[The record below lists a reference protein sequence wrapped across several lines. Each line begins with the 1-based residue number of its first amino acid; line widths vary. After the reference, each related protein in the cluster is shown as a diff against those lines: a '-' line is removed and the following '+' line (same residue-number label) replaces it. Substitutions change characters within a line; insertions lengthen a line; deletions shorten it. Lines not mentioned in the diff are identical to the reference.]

1 MASTEKAAVSHV
13 EMDARD
19 TSGVKEIQQ
28 ELQSSHQGGY
38 IPISEEE
45 KSQHRAL
52 NRKLDL
58 YLVPFCALIYLFNG
72 LDRSNLG
79 NAQTDGFTT
88 DLHMPATA
96 INTATS
102 LFFATYVP
110 LQPLSASLGKKVG
123 QSYWLAIIG
132 LGWGILTLA
141 HAWVKTEAQLIA
153 IRLLIGVFEAGFYPT
168 VVTYMS
174 LFYPRYDLA
183 FRIALFYGSYA
194 IAGAFGGIIA
204 YGCFKINGSLY
215 GWQYL
220 FIIEGVCS
228 IAVALVTPFWLA
240 KNPGTAWFL
249 KPSERAYAANRMV
262 IDSSAN
268 SDSTYNKL
276 SRRDVIEAI
285 CDWKLWLVLPFN
297 ILSSIPPQGFT
308 IFFPLVIKVCSTLLD
323 SQFLDTDPLIQGLG
337 YSGPTAN
344 LMTVP
349 PYVIGALLLLCFAFS
364 SDHFRNRL
372 YHILVALLIV
382 MIGLVLTI
390 TLPLDNTG
398 GRYAGLVI
406 LLAGTFIASP
416 ITAAWLAGNTPEPG
430 KRTVV
435 IGINGWGNLAGII
448 GSQLFLAKYGPT
460 YHFPLVITLIL
471 VAIAFVGYTAYRFAL
486 QAANRYKAKKVAQ
499 MTPEDIEEE
508 KTNDVR
514 WADRK
519 YTFVY
524 GL

>member
-1 MASTEKAAVSHV
+1 MADTMEKADASHL
-13 EMDARD
+13 ESTQPTADEID
-19 TSGVKEIQQ
+19 TSGAKEIQQ

-38 IPISEEE
+38 IPISAEE
-45 KSQHRAL
+45 KAQHRAL

-79 NAQTDGFTT
+79 NAQTNGFTA
-88 DLHMPATA
+88 DLGMPATA

-110 LQPLSASLGKKVG
+110 CQPLSAALGKKVG
-123 QSYWLAIIG
+123 QSYWLGIMG
-132 LGWGILTLA
+132 VGWGILTLA
-141 HAWVKTEAQLIA
+141 HAWVKTEPQLIA

-204 YGCFKINGSLY
+204 YGCFKIKGAFY

-228 IAVALVTPFWLA
+228 LAVAIVTPFWLA
-240 KNPGTAWFL
+240 KSPGTAWFL
-249 KPSERAYAANRMV
+249 KPSERAYAENRMI
-262 IDSSAN
+262 IDSAAN
-268 SDSTYNKL
+268 QDSTRKM
-276 SRRDVIEAI
+276 SRRDIVEGV

-308 IFFPLVIKVCSTLLD
+308 IFFPLVVK
-323 SQFLDTDPLIQGLG
+323 GLG

-349 PYVIGALLLLCFAFS
+349 PYVIGAVLLLCFAFS

-372 YHILVALLIV
+372 YHILGALIIV
-382 MIGLVLTI
+382 MIGLILTV
-390 TLPLDNTG
+390 TLPLENVG

-416 ITAAWLAGNTPEPG
+416 LTAAWLAGNTPEPG

-448 GSQLFLAKYGPT
+448 GSELFLAKYGPT
-460 YHFPLVITLIL
+460 YHYPLVLTLVL
-471 VAIAFVGYTAYRFAL
+471 VAVAFVGYVAYRFAL
-486 QAANRYKAKKVAQ
+486 KAANIHKAKKVAQ
-499 MTPEDIEEE
+499 MTPEEIEEE
-508 KTNDVR
+508 SSNDVR

>member
-1 MASTEKAAVSHV
+1 MAAAEKATVTHIEGEAG
-13 EMDARD
+13 DC
-19 TSGVKEIQQ
+19 SGIKEIQQ
-28 ELQSSHQGGY
+28 ELQASRQGGY
-38 IPISEEE
+38 IPISAEE
-45 KSQHRAL
+45 KAQHRAL

-79 NAQTDGFTT
+79 NAQTGGFTT
-88 DLHMPATA
+88 DLNMPASA

-110 LQPLSASLGKKVG
+110 LQPVSASLGKKVG
-123 QSYWLAIIG
+123 QSYWLGIIG
-132 LGWGILTLA
+132 LGWGILTFS

-153 IRLLIGVFEAGFYPT
+153 VRLLIGVFEAGFYPT
-168 VVTYMS
+168 VVSYMS

-204 YGCFKINGSLY
+204 YGCFKINGSLL

-220 FIIEGVCS
+220 FIVEGACS
-228 IAVALVTPFWLA
+228 IVVALVTPFWLA
-240 KNPGTAWFL
+240 KSPGTAWFL
-249 KPSERAYAANRMV
+249 KPNERAYADNRMV
-262 IDSSAN
+262 IDSTAN
-268 SDSTYNKL
+268 SDSTYKL
-276 SRRDVIEAI
+276 SRRDLIEAL

-308 IFFPLVIKVCSTLLD
+308 IFFPLVVKVCFVLLYNP
-323 SQFLDTDPLIQGLG
+323 FLEADPPIQGLG
-337 YSGPTAN
+337 YSGPKAN

-349 PYVIGALLLLCFAFS
+349 PYVIGAFLLLCFAFS

-372 YHILVALLIV
+372 YHILVALVIV
-382 MIGLVLTI
+382 MVGLILTT
-390 TLPLDNTG
+390 TLPLENTG

-448 GSQLFLAKYGPT
+448 GSQLFLAEYGPT
-460 YHFPLVITLIL
+460 YHKPLILTLIL
-471 VAIAFVGYTAYRFAL
+471 VAISFVGYTGYRFAL
-486 QAANRYKAKKVAQ
+486 QAANNYKAKKVAQ
-499 MTPEDIEEE
+499 MTPEEIEEE
-508 KTNDVR
+508 NTNDVR

>member
-1 MASTEKAAVSHV
+1 MATVEKAAVSHL
-13 EMDARD
+13 EMDVD
-19 TSGVKEIQQ
+19 DVSGAKDIQ
-28 ELQSSHQGGY
+28 EDLRSSRQGGY
-38 IPISEEE
+38 IPITAEE
-45 KSQHRAL
+45 KAQHRGL

-79 NAQTDGFTT
+79 NAQTNGFTT
-88 DLHMPATA
+88 DLGMSADA

-110 LQPLSASLGKKVG
+110 LQPVSASIGKLVG

-132 LGWGILTLA
+132 LGWGILTLS
-141 HAWVKTEAQLIA
+141 HAFVKTEAQLIA
-153 IRLLIGVFEAGFYPT
+153 IRLLIGVFESGFYPT

-174 LFYPRYDLA
+174 LFYPRFDLA

-194 IAGAFGGIIA
+194 IAGAFGGLIA
-204 YGCFKINGSLY
+204 YGCFSLNGSLY

-220 FIIEGVCS
+220 FIIEGSCS
-228 IAVALVTPFWLA
+228 IAVALATPFWLA
-240 KNPGTAWFL
+240 KSPGSAWFL
-249 KPSERAYAANRMV
+249 NPTERAYADNRMIIDAAANR
-262 IDSSAN
+262 
-268 SDSTYNKL
+268 DSTYKL
-276 SRRDVIEAI
+276 SKRDVVEGV
-285 CDWKLWLVLPFN
+285 CDWKLWFVEPFN

-308 IFFPLVIKVCSTLLD
+308 IFFPLVVK
-323 SQFLDTDPLIQGLG
+323 GLG
-337 YSGPTAN
+337 YSGPKAN

-349 PYVIGALLLLCFAFS
+349 PYVIGAILLLCFAYS

-372 YHILVALLIV
+372 YHVLGALIIV
-382 MIGLVLTI
+382 MVGLIMTI
-390 TLPLDNTG
+390 TLPLDNVG

-406 LLAGTFIASP
+406 LLAGTFITSP

-435 IGINGWGNLAGII
+435 IGINGYGNLAGII
-448 GSQLFLAKYGPT
+448 GSELFLAKYGPT
-460 YHFPLVITLIL
+460 YHLPLIITLIL
-471 VAIAFVGYTAYRFAL
+471 VAVAFVGYIAYRFAL

-499 MTPEDIEEE
+499 MTPEEIEQEN
-508 KTNDVR
+508 TNDVR